1 MTAPSR
7 AVIERGRVTDRGRAD
22 ALRRALRVFGLIV
35 LPVGVFWSA
44 IGFAVGATSVA
55 AVGAVAAV
63 YAAWL
68 LIEARRSQD
77 RTESGLATRIAV
89 GTQLTAVCAV
99 IAEPV
104 IGVAIALGSIIPVI
118 LALPYVRRT
127 SLTRLMA
134 ISAVVG
140 IFALAAPDLLPWGTR
155 AGSSLA
161 LILPTSTVV
170 IVYVL
175 FHVFLW
181 NASTRLTDTT
191 TELRHVIEM
200 SHDLAATLDPKDVGN
215 RLARHIAQV
224 AHADDCVLST
234 WDRAGDR
241 VVTFGSH
248 PEETGPSLDPAY
260 QLADFPATRT
270 VLTSHEPCVIDIE
283 DPDADPAELEYL
295 RSMGHRS
302 LVMLPLVVRGESI
315 GIVELSSTRQKAF
328 TDRDVELAQLL
339 VREAATTF
347 DNARLYDELRQ
358 QASRDP
364 LTGLANRSRLQDRVD
379 HALERIRGR
388 SPNHVAILF
397 IDLDHFKHLNDRF
410 GHAKGDR
417 ALQLIADRIR
427 AIIRPGDTAG
437 RLGGDEFAVLLEDV
451 DGGEIVAAVCQRLLD
466 GLSLPIELGD
476 VSPIVGASIGY
487 ALSGPD
493 STNSEDLLRN
503 ADIAMYAAK
512 AAGRGQV
519 VAFRRD
525 LLDTAS
531 ARSELAALLRGA
543 ESREELQLHYQPVVR
558 LDDGSPVGLEA
569 LVRWQPTGHLLHL
582 PAEFLELAEE
592 TGEILPIGRWVIGE
606 GCRRVRAWQMRF
618 DLPDLRLYVNLS
630 ARQFRDPGLV
640 PMIVSALA
648 RTGMSAANLTLEITE
663 GTLLTPGFETI
674 QRIGELRALGLRLA
688 IDDFGTGYSSLGYLH
703 AFQID
708 ELKIDRSFV
717 PGSEGVGDAHVLS
730 QAIVELGRAL
740 RLDMIAEGIETA
752 DQAAWFSKLGIALGQ
767 GYHFSRPMPAAD
779 VEPYLRRQ
787 VASTA
792 GSPPAADSLGGA
804 RRRAASPRLGGA
816 GITDVR
822 GVRKAAG

>member
-1 MTAPSR
+1 LT
-7 AVIERGRVTDRGRAD
+7 ERGKAE
-22 ALRRALRVFGLIV
+22 ALRRALRIFGLIV
-35 LPVGVFWSA
+35 LPVGVFWAA

-55 AVGAVAAV
+55 AVGAVAAGF
-63 YAAWL
+63 ALWL
-68 LIEARRSQD
+68 LVEARDSQG
-77 RTESGLATRIAV
+77 RTEPELATRIAV
-89 GTQLTAVCAV
+89 GTQVTAVGAV

-104 IGVAIALGSIIPVI
+104 IGVAIALGSLIPVL

-127 SLTRLMA
+127 SLSRLMA

-140 IFALAAPDLLPWGTR
+140 IFSLAAPDLLPWGTR
-155 AGSSLA
+155 ADSTFA
-161 LILPTSTVV
+161 LILPFTTVV

-175 FHVFLW
+175 FQVFLW
-181 NASTRLTDTT
+181 NASSRLTDTT
-191 TELRHVIEM
+191 SELRHVIEM

-224 AHADDCVLST
+224 AHADICVLST

-248 PEETGPSLDPAY
+248 PVEGGRALEPAY
-260 QLADFPATRT
+260 ELAAFPATRT
-270 VLTSHEPCVIDIE
+270 VLTSHQPCIVDVE
-283 DPDADPAELEYL
+283 DPGADPAEVEYL
-295 RSMGHRS
+295 RSLGHRS
-302 LVMLPLVVRGESI
+302 LVMLPLIVRGESI
-315 GIVELSSTRQKAF
+315 GIVELTAARSKAF
-328 TDRDVELAQLL
+328 TDRDVELAELL

-358 QASRDP
+358 QAYRDP

-417 ALQLIADRIR
+417 ALLVIADRIR
-427 AIIRPGDTAG
+427 MIIRPGDTAG

-451 DGGEIVAAVCQRLLD
+451 ESGEVVMAVCQRLLD
-466 GLSLPIELGD
+466 GLIQPIELGD
-476 VSPIVGASIGY
+476 ASPIVSASIGY

-493 STNSEDLLRN
+493 SSTSEDLLRN

-525 LLDTAS
+525 LLETAS

-543 ESREELQLHYQPVVR
+543 ESREELQLHYQPVVN

-569 LVRWQPTGHLLHL
+569 LVRWQPAGHLLHL

-592 TGEILPIGRWVIGE
+592 TGEILPIGRWVIAE
-606 GCRRVRAWQMRF
+606 GCRRARAWQTRYN
-618 DLPDLRLYVNLS
+618 LPSLRLYVNLS

-717 PGSEGVGDAHVLS
+717 PGSEGDGDAHVLS

-740 RLDMIAEGIETA
+740 RLDMVAEGIETQGQA
-752 DQAAWFSKLGIALGQ
+752 DWFRALGVRLGQ
-767 GYHFSRPMPAAD
+767 GFHFSRPMAGGD
-779 VEPYLRRQ
+779 VERYLRREI
-787 VASTA
+787 
-792 GSPPAADSLGGA
+792 AA
-804 RRRAASPRLGGA
+804 AASNASASSRLAGA
-816 GITDVR
+816 GITDVL
-822 GVRKAAG
+822 GVHKAAG